1 MEKATAVAHPIQ
13 GLVKYHGL
21 RDVELRIPLHD
32 SISVCVAPYET
43 RTTVEVRPDLEED
56 VYEIDGQAATGRA
69 YERIQLVVDHLRN
82 LGGRQERVQ
91 MRSQNNFMSNIGL
104 GASSSGF
111 AALALAAH
119 VAFGMTLDESE
130 LTKIAR
136 LGAGSASRAVVGGY
150 AYWHAGENH
159 DSSYAE
165 LIAGEAALELGIVMA
180 IIPAFKDTDDAHAQA
195 LTSTFMPCRTA
206 FVRATVGD
214 MRAAIVNGDFSTVGR
229 MAEQDSL
236 SLHAVTMNGEQ
247 NPIYWQPETL
257 RVFHEVRRLR
267 NEGLEC
273 YFSVDT
279 GATVYIN
286 CRPDD
291 AKTVEKHI
299 AALGIETAQ
308 GKVGGPAH
316 LVKKHLF

>member
-43 RTTVEVRPDLEED
+43 RTTVEVRPDLDED
-56 VYEIDGQAATGRA
+56 VFEIDGQAATGRA
-69 YERIQLVVDHLRN
+69 FDRAELVVDHLRN
-82 LGGRQERVQ
+82 LAGRQERIK
-91 MRSQNNFMSNIGL
+91 MRSENNFMSNIGL

-119 VAFGMTLDESE
+119 NAFGMELGQRE

-136 LGAGSASRAVVGGY
+136 LGAGSASRAVSG
-150 AYWHAGENH
+150 AFSYWYAGETH

-165 LIAGEAALELGIVMA
+165 RITDQNALQLGIVMA
-180 IIPAFKDTDDAHAQA
+180 IIPAHKNTDDAHSQVLGSA
-195 LTSTFMPCRTA
+195 FMPCRTA
-206 FVRATVGD
+206 FVRATIGA
-214 MRAAIVNGDFSTVGR
+214 MRQAILDGDFSTVGR

-236 SLHAVTMNGEQ
+236 SLHAVTMTGEG
-247 NPIYWQPETL
+247 NPLYWQPDTL

-267 NEGLEC
+267 SEGLEC

-279 GATVYIN
+279 GATVYVN
-286 CRPDD
+286 CRPEDTG
-291 AKTVEKHI
+291 TVEKAI
-299 AALGIETAQ
+299 ADLGVKTAV
-308 GKVGGPAH
+308 GSVGGPAH
-316 LVKKHLF
+316 IVKKHLF